1 MSKKKSRVVPLL
13 MMLNL
18 TLFFSVHQI
27 YGENRSV
34 AKVAKHSYDAFS
46 IFAGYGTGNLKFKQ
60 SDYSYIHTGLKFA
73 WELGQNQERPY
84 TKGATF
90 FEIAP
95 FVNSVTN
102 SSSGVEV
109 GCKFL
114 FKRLSPLK
122 NSFYLYLEAGVAPTY
137 VTKGTRE
144 QSNRFNFGDE
154 VGIGIQK
161 FINRNKAYWLGYV
174 FRHLSNT
181 GTKQP
186 NGGINTHSI
195 LVGSTFYF

>member
-1 MSKKKSRVVPLL
+1 MSKKKGRVVLL
-13 MMLNL
+13 LVTLNL

-46 IFAGYGTGNLKFKQ
+46 IFTGYGTGDLKFKQ
-60 SDYSYIHTGLKFA
+60 TNYNYIHTGLKFA

-95 FVNSVTN
+95 FVNPVTN
-102 SSSGVEV
+102 PSSDVEV

-114 FKRLSPLK
+114 FKHLFPLK
-122 NSFYLYLEAGVAPTY
+122 NSFYLYLEAGVSPTY
-137 VTKGTRE
+137 ITKGTQE
-144 QSNRFNFGDE
+144 QSSGLNFGDE
-154 VGIGIQK
+154 AGMGIQK
-161 FINRNKAYWLGYV
+161 FINRNKAYWLGYA
-174 FRHLSNT
+174 FRHLSNS
-181 GTKQP
+181 GIKQP

>member
-1 MSKKKSRVVPLL
+1 MSKKKSRVVPLSV
-13 MMLNL
+13 MLSL
-18 TLFFSVHQI
+18 TLFFSGHQI

-46 IFAGYGTGNLKFKQ
+46 IFTGYGTGNLKFKQ
-60 SDYSYIHTGLKFA
+60 SDYNYIHTGLKFA

-95 FVNSVTN
+95 FVNPVTSP
-102 SSSGVEV
+102 SSDVEV

-114 FKRLSPLK
+114 FKHLFPLK

-137 VTKGTRE
+137 ITKGTRE
-144 QSNRFNFGDE
+144 QSGGFNFGDE
-154 VGIGIQK
+154 AGMGIQK
-161 FINRNKAYWLGYV
+161 FINRNKAYWLGYT

-195 LVGSTFYF
+195 LVGSTLYF

>member
-1 MSKKKSRVVPLL
+1 MSKKKGRVVPLL
-13 MMLNL
+13 VMLNL

-34 AKVAKHSYDAFS
+34 AKVSKHSYDAFS
-46 IFAGYGTGNLKFKQ
+46 IFTGYGTGDLKFKQ
-60 SDYSYIHTGLKFA
+60 TNYNYIHTGLKFA

-95 FVNSVTN
+95 FVNPVTN
-102 SSSGVEV
+102 PSSGVEV

-114 FKRLSPLK
+114 FKRLFPLK
-122 NSFYLYLEAGVAPTY
+122 NSFYLYLEGGVAPTY
-137 VTKGTRE
+137 ITKGTQE
-144 QSNRFNFGDE
+144 QSGRFNFGDE
-154 VGIGIQK
+154 AGMGIQK
-161 FINRNKAYWLGYV
+161 FINRNKAYWLGYI